1 MWGERVMLKKAP
13 QTQKLSQDFFQDC
26 NILTGIRYKKC
37 NAFCLQLI
45 QSNAKTH
52 VRIAPSKGIKDWI
65 PDSLSVELGIRIP
78 VDKIPVGFQSSGFL
92 ELHGGFQS
100 QELILFSTRKKSYFA
115 KSGFSYIGR

>member
-1 MWGERVMLKKAP
+1 MMLKKAS

-45 QSNAKTH
+45 QPNAETH